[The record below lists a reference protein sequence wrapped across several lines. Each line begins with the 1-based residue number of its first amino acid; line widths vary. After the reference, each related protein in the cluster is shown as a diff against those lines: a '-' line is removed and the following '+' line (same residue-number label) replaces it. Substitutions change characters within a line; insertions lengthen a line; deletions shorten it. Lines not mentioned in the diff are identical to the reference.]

1 MAVITASLIAV
12 GAAVASA
19 GAVAAGVATVATI
32 GTIAAVVGG
41 VGLALGVAGMVTG
54 NKTLTKIGT
63 YLGAAAAGGGLG
75 ALAAQGMGLGAAAAS
90 GSSAA
95 TSGTG
100 AAASSASSSVPET
113 LANPE
118 LGASIA
124 GSIQQAGQT
133 GAGTVL
139 APAVAQTA
147 TGAGTVLAPT
157 ATSGISQGTQAAM
170 GGTALMSQS
179 VPPPSREMPGVSY
192 DTSAA
197 TRAPRPDPI
206 NDAYNIGVNN
216 ARSAGAIAPDN
227 PKVSNTPAG
236 PTRSEYTGLLGLA
249 GMQMIGSTINGIS
262 QGQAASTQTQIQMD
276 QNVAQNRLTQQ
287 QLDQQEK
294 QRAWERQ
301 NTSYAPLVSFRGGLI
316 SNPGKA

>member
-41 VGLALGVAGMVTG
+41 VGLALGVAGAITG

-75 ALAAQGMGLGAAAAS
+75 ALAAGAMGLGPAS
-90 GSSAA
+90 ASASAGAA
-95 TSGTG
+95 TSGG
-100 AAASSASSSVPET
+100 ATASSAASSVPET

-139 APAVAQTA
+139 APAVAQA
-147 TGAGTVLAPT
+147 GTGAGSALAPA
-157 ATSGISQGTQAAM
+157 ATSSLSQGTQAAT
-170 GGTALMSQS
+170 GGTALISQS
-179 VPPPSREMPGVSY
+179 IPHPSQEMPGVSY

-197 TRAPRPDPI
+197 TRAPRPDPV
-206 NDAYNIGVNN
+206 NDAWMQ
-216 ARSAGAIAPDN
+216 ATKGATQAPSN
-227 PKVSNTPAG
+227 PTIQTNTPTVPA
-236 PTRSEYTGLLGLA
+236 RSEYTGLLGLA
-249 GMQMIGSTINGIS
+249 GMQMIGGTINGIS
-262 QGQAASTQTQIQMD
+262 QGQAASAQTQIQMD
-276 QNVAQNRLTQQ
+276 QNAAQNRLTQQ
-287 QLDQQEK
+287 QLDQQER

-301 NTSYAPLVSFRGGLI
+301 NAGYAPLVSFRGGLI

>member
-41 VGLALGVAGMVTG
+41 VGLALGVAGQITG

-75 ALAAQGMGLGAAAAS
+75 AMAAQGMGLGAAAAS

-100 AAASSASSSVPET
+100 AAASSSVPET

-139 APAVAQTA
+139 SPAVAQTA

-157 ATSGISQGTQAAM
+157 AASGMQAAM

-216 ARSAGAIAPDN
+216 ARSAGTIAPDN
-227 PKVSNTPAG
+227 PKVSNTLTG

-276 QNVAQNRLTQQ
+276 QNLAQNKLTQQ
-287 QLDQQEK
+287 QIDQAER

-301 NTSYAPLVSFRGGLI
+301 NASYAPLVSFRGGLI